1 MSESKENKFTVAA
14 IVVAIAGAITLV
26 IRLKTSTVDSGSIFV
41 FGAGLLALRLL
52 ISHCFNRMNQLPVK
66 TQ

>member
-14 IVVAIAGAITLV
+14 IVVAIAAAITLV

-52 ISHCFNRMNQLPVK
+52 ISYCFNRMNQLPVK